1 MRVACVGYR
10 EWSLNIYDRLASS
23 TDDVFLIIRSKAQFD
38 AAAIQDF
45 HPDLVLFY
53 GWSWIVPPSLVTGS
67 TCLMLHPSPLPLYRG
82 GSPIQNQIISGEEDS
97 KVTIFIMDDEIDAG
111 NIIAQADLS
120 LAGSLAE
127 IFARIEEAGVRLTL
141 DILRNGYV
149 ARPQDH
155 EKATKCRRRSPAESE
170 ITVEELTSST
180 AQHLYNK
187 IRMLADPYPNAFIK
201 TADGRRLLIKSAD
214 IAGD

>member
-10 EWSLNIYDRLASS
+10 EWSLNIYDRLVNA

-38 AAAIQDF
+38 EAAIKDF

-53 GWSWIVPPSLVTGS
+53 GWSWIVPPSLVAGS
-67 TCLMLHPSPLPLYRG
+67 KCLMLHPSPLPLYRG
-82 GSPIQNQIISGEEDS
+82 GSPIQNQIIAGEEDS
-97 KVTIFIMDDEIDAG
+97 KVTIFIMNDEIDAG
-111 NIIAQADLS
+111 DIVAQADLS
-120 LAGSLAE
+120 LSGSLAD
-127 IFARIEEAGVRLTL
+127 IFKRIEEAAFQLTL
-141 DILRNGYV
+141 DILRNDYV

-155 EKATKCRRRSPAESE
+155 ERATKCRRRTPAESE
-170 ITVEELTSST
+170 ITLEELTSST
-180 AQHLYNK
+180 AQYLYNK

-201 TADGRRLLIKSAD
+201 TVDGRRLLIKLAE